1 MHFHDATDLE
11 DCRVV
16 EASHQNSLPGLVLA
30 VTGAGRDMFWSITS
44 GAALSRSRA
53 ICTLAQLV
61 ALVVS
66 NVLTRAESV
75 HVSVLAGAGM
85 RAIASYSRLA

>member
-1 MHFHDATDLE
+1 VACLRPTHGVHFHDATDLE

-16 EASHQNSLPGLVLA
+16 EASHQTSLPGLVLA
-30 VTGAGRDMFWSITS
+30 SVGAGRGVFWSVPS
-44 GAALSRSRA
+44 GTALSKSRA

-66 NVLTRAESV
+66 KVIDIT
-75 HVSVLAGAGM
+75 
-85 RAIASYSRLA
+85 

>member
-1 MHFHDATDLE
+1 VACLRPTHGVHFHDATDME

-30 VTGAGRDMFWSITS
+30 SVGAGCDMFWSVAS

-66 NVLTRAESV
+66 TVIDRPC
-75 HVSVLAGAGM
+75 VSVGWSWNECN
-85 RAIASYSRLA
+85 I